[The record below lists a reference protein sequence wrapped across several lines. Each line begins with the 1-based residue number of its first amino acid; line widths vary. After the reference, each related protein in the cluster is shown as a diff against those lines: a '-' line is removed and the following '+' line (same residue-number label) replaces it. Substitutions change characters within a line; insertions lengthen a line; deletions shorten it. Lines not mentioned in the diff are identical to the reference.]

1 MSSDR
6 DAWTQFLKDHPNPR
20 QPVAIA
26 HGRANK
32 YGATKVQLDGIWFD
46 SRREAARYQELQL
59 LVLAG
64 EIEAL
69 EVHPGFALMVP
80 DLTTEGP
87 PFVFHTIGW
96 YHADFQYR
104 NVRTGNVIVED
115 VKSPPTRHI
124 EAYRLRKKFVEAQYQ
139 ITIVEVT

>member
-1 MSSDR
+1 MSADR
-6 DAWTQFLKDHPNPR
+6 EAWTQWAKEHPNPR
-20 QPVAIA
+20 GPVAK
-26 HGRANK
+26 ANK
-32 YGATKVQLDGIWFD
+32 YHATKVQLDGIWFD

-104 NVRTGNVIVED
+104 NVHTGNVIVED
-115 VKSPPTRHI
+115 VKSPATRKI
-124 EAYRLRKKFVEAQYQ
+124 ESYRLRKRMVERTYGVVIA
-139 ITIVEVT
+139 EV